1 MDILLKLVAGGA
13 IFWLL
18 FGAGGIL
25 KDRHAPAP
33 AASDSAAVAVVS
45 PKEVRRHPAVK
56 IKSLDFLQDHSKYLL
71 MISPVTVAY
80 YRSQTANELTAAGS
94 VAVPWQTLSVNPFD
108 FPLSVPEAE
117 RRGRL
122 AALMTAEGK
131 RAPEP
136 RVFIV
141 LEFPS
146 GERYLTEA
154 SDTGS
159 SLPSRTVSWHIGD
172 AAADPAFAQ
181 TFGDQARAYGFI
193 IADPAVTFAEVELQ
207 SNR

>member
-1 MDILLKLVAGGA
+1 MDTLLKLVAGGA

-18 FGAGGIL
+18 FGARGIL
-25 KDRHAPAP
+25 QDQQTPAPAP
-33 AASDSAAVAVVS
+33 RDSAAVAVVS
-45 PKEVRRHPAVK
+45 PKQVRRHPAVK
-56 IKSLDFLQDHSKYLL
+56 IKSLDFLKDHCKYLL
-71 MISPVTVAY
+71 VVSPVTVAY
-80 YRSQTANELTAAGS
+80 YRSQTTKELTAAGS
-94 VAVPWQTLSVNPFD
+94 VAIPWQTLSVNPFD

-131 RAPEP
+131 RVPEP

-141 LEFPS
+141 LEFPN
-146 GERYLTEA
+146 GDRYLTEA

-172 AAADPAFAQ
+172 AATDPAFAQ

-193 IADPAVTFAEVELQ
+193 LADPAVTFTEVELQ
-207 SNR
+207 SHR